1 MVPCC
6 CISSKQNEALHRFF
20 FWDAQLK
27 ILVYGA
33 GSVGGYLGAILS
45 AAGEDVTLVTRGAQ
59 YEAFSTR
66 GIILEGPRSG
76 RPDPIPVR
84 VVRPGEEKPPYE
96 LIFVTLKS
104 HQLMS
109 AAQHVR
115 ALGGKDAMF
124 VFPQNGIP
132 WWYFDGIDSRFK
144 GTKLRTLD
152 PDGVLSRTFESANII
167 GGIAF
172 KPTDLLAPG
181 HIRLADSDGDT
192 LALGEIDNRMTS
204 RLQAIANITTHAG
217 WKGTPVTDIRKS
229 KWTKLLSNAVWNT
242 LGVVTQSTP
251 KEAALFEPT
260 ARLAVAMTREVLAL
274 ADAVGSPLDV
284 DAELLV
290 ANVAKRV
297 SLATSTLQDVRAGR
311 SLELDA
317 ILNVLLEIG
326 QLTGVATPN
335 LEVIAACAN
344 LLNQRITVDGAAI
357 RPIKSK

>member
-1 MVPCC
+1 M
-6 CISSKQNEALHRFF
+6 
-20 FWDAQLK
+20 K

-45 AAGEDVTLVTRGAQ
+45 AAGEDVTLVARGAAYEAYTTRGVM
-59 YEAFSTR
+59 
-66 GIILEGPRSG
+66 LEGPKSG
-76 RPDPIPVR
+76 RPDPIKVR
-84 VVRPGEEKPPYE
+84 AVRPGEEKPPYE

-115 ALGGKDAMF
+115 ALGGRDAMF

-132 WWYFDGIDSRFK
+132 WWYFDGIESRFK
-144 GTKLRTLD
+144 GTKLKTLD
-152 PDGVLSRTFESANII
+152 PDGVLSRTFDASHII

-181 HIRLADSDGDT
+181 HIRLADSDGDA
-192 LALGEIDNRMTS
+192 LALGEIDNRMTP
-204 RLQAIANITTHAG
+204 RLEQIANITTRAG
-217 WKGTPVTDIRKS
+217 WRGTPVADIRKA

-242 LGVVTQSTP
+242 LGVVTQATP
-251 KEAALFEPT
+251 KEAAGFEPM
-260 ARLAVAMTREVLAL
+260 ARLAVAMTREVIAL
-274 ADAVGSPLDV
+274 AAAVGSPLQA
-284 DAELLV
+284 DAEALV
-290 ANVAKRV
+290 AAAARRV

-326 QLTGVATPN
+326 ELTSVATPN
-335 LEVIAACAN
+335 LAVIAACAN
-344 LLNQRITVDGAAI
+344 LVNQRITLDGVAI
-357 RPIKSK
+357 RPVSLK